1 MTQRGFIVAGTDT
14 GIGKT
19 VFAAALTAAIGADYW
34 KPVQAGLDEAGLD
47 GETDSQTVARLAGLP
62 PARIWPEAYRL
73 RLPVSPHLS
82 AAVEGLSIER
92 ERLALPTTQRPL
104 VVEAAGGVL
113 VPLTPALLQIE
124 MFAEWGQS
132 GGLPVIVC
140 ARTTLGTI
148 NHTLLT
154 LEALRHREI
163 EVHGVA
169 FIGDA
174 CDQVELSIAEIG
186 RVCRLG
192 RLPWLESLTAA
203 SLRAAFADGFQLG
216 DEAPLRS

>member
-1 MTQRGFIVAGTDT
+1 MAPVFIIAGTDT
-14 GIGKT
+14 DVGKT

-47 GETDSQTVARLAGLP
+47 GETDSQTVGRLAGLP

-124 MFAEWGQS
+124 MFAEWGVPIFGS
-132 GGLPVIVC
+132 
-140 ARTTLGTI
+140 
-148 NHTLLT
+148 
-154 LEALRHREI
+154 
-163 EVHGVA
+163 
-169 FIGDA
+169 
-174 CDQVELSIAEIG
+174 
-186 RVCRLG
+186 
-192 RLPWLESLTAA
+192 
-203 SLRAAFADGFQLG
+203 
-216 DEAPLRS
+216 